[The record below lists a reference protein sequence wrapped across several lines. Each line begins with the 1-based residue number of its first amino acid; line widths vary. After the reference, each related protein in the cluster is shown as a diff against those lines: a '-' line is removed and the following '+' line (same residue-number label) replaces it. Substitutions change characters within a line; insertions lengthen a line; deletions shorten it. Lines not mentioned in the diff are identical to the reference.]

1 MKRFAMSVLFLIS
14 LSAAAMT
21 HYADGSITLTQQEV
35 ANVDNNFKTME
46 ESIKEAVQII
56 EAQQKMIE
64 ELKKG
69 GRCI

>member
-1 MKRFAMSVLFLIS
+1 MKRFAMLTIIFVS

-21 HYADGSITLTQQEV
+21 HYADGSIMLTQQEIN
-35 ANVDNNFKTME
+35 NVDQNFKTME
-46 ESIKEAVQII
+46 KTIMEAAAII